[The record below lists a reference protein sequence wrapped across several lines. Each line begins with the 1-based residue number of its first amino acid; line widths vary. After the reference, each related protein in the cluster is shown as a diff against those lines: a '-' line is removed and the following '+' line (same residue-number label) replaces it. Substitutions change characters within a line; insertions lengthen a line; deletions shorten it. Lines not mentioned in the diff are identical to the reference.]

1 MIRFKSIDIF
11 RGICMGWM
19 FLGHLLEWWIRPEY
33 AYITNFTHAILDS
46 VGASGFLFISGVS
59 IAISYQNRK
68 YRVEVLKDFTETRVR
83 NSYLL
88 RALFLLIIAIFYNLS
103 IALFLNDLRYIWAWF
118 VLLTASISLLM
129 AWPLLKLPI
138 YFRIV
143 IGLSVWILN
152 QYLFNFLVNY
162 NGQPN
167 IFGSLFYLLYNKPD
181 LDSILPFF
189 PFFLFGTV
197 IGDLISNLN
206 FDNTEPNRKKTLS
219 TIKKYI
225 IIGPILIIIGIF
237 IGFPDFLVRST
248 LSWSIYSL
256 GIQLTLL
263 MTLFIFEILIGNKI
277 KKNYKFLFYF
287 SYYSFT
293 IYLTHSVLR
302 FLFLEQLDYISIW
315 FAILITFLMF
325 GMLLKIIYRYW
336 KGIFSIKI
344 QLGRLSSYIAD
355 KLETRRKDIYIQE

>member
-11 RGICMGWM
+11 RGVCMGWM
-19 FLGHLLEWWIRPEY
+19 FLGHLLEWWIKPEY
-33 AYITNFTHAILDS
+33 AYVNNFAHIILDS

-59 IAISYQNRK
+59 IALSYRNRIYK
-68 YRVEVLKDFTETRVR
+68 IEVLKEYTKTRVR

-103 IALFLNDLRYIWAWF
+103 IALAINDLSYIWSWF
-118 VLLTASISLLM
+118 VLLTASISLII
-129 AWPLLKLPI
+129 AWPLLKLSKYI
-138 YFRIV
+138 RIG
-143 IGLSVWILN
+143 IGLSIWILN
-152 QYLFNFLVNY
+152 QFLFEFLVTY
-162 NGQPN
+162 NGQVN
-167 IFGSLFYLLYNKPD
+167 IFGGVFYLLYNKPH
-181 LDSILPFF
+181 LDPILTFF

-197 IGDLISNLN
+197 LGDLISNFK

-219 TIKKYI
+219 IVKKYL
-225 IIGPILIIIGIF
+225 IIGLILIIIGLF
-237 IGFPDFLVRST
+237 IEIPDFLARSS

-263 MTLFIFEILIGNKI
+263 MTLFIFEILFGDHI

-293 IYLTHSVLR
+293 VYLTHNLLH

-325 GMLLKIIYRYW
+325 GLLLKVIYRYW
-336 KGIFSIKI
+336 KGLFSIKI
-344 QLGRLSSYIAD
+344 QLGRLSSYLAD
-355 KLETRRKDIYIQE
+355 KIEIRRKDIEN

>member
-1 MIRFKSIDIF
+1 
-11 RGICMGWM
+11 MGWM

-33 AYITNFTHAILDS
+33 AYVNNFTHVILDS

-59 IAISYQNRK
+59 IALSYRNRI
-68 YRVEVLKDFTETRVR
+68 YRVEVLKEYTKSRVR
-83 NSYLL
+83 NSYIL

-103 IALFLNDLRYIWAWF
+103 IALAINDLTYIWSWF
-118 VLLTASISLLM
+118 VLLTASISLLVG
-129 AWPLLKLPI
+129 WPLLKLPK

-152 QYLFNFLVNY
+152 IFLFEFLVTY
-162 NGQPN
+162 NGQVN
-167 IFGSLFYLLYNKPD
+167 IFGGVFHLLYNKPH
-181 LDSILPFF
+181 LDPILIFF

-197 IGDLISNLN
+197 VGDLISDLN
-206 FDNTEPNRKKTLS
+206 FDNTELSRKKTFS
-219 TIKKYI
+219 TVKKYI
-225 IIGPILIIIGIF
+225 IIGPILIIIGIV
-237 IGFPDFLVRST
+237 IGFPDFLVRSS
-248 LSWSIYSL
+248 LSWSIFSL

-293 IYLTHSVLR
+293 VYLTHSILY
-302 FLFLEQLDYISIW
+302 FLFLKQLDYISIW

-325 GMLLKIIYRYW
+325 GMLLRIIYRYW
-336 KGIFSIKI
+336 KEKFSIKI
-344 QLGRLSSYIAD
+344 QLGRISSYFAD
-355 KLETRRKDIYIQE
+355 KLETRRKNI

>member
-33 AYITNFTHAILDS
+33 AYVNNFTHVIF
-46 VGASGFLFISGVS
+46 FLFISGVS
-59 IAISYQNRK
+59 IALSYQNRIYK
-68 YRVEVLKDFTETRVR
+68 VEVLKELTKSRVR

-103 IALFLNDLRYIWAWF
+103 IALAINDLTYIWSWF
-118 VLLTASISLLM
+118 VLLTASISLLVG
-129 AWPLLKLPI
+129 WPLLKLPK

-152 QYLFNFLVNY
+152 QFLFEILLNY
-162 NGQPN
+162 GQVN
-167 IFGSLFYLLYNKPD
+167 IFRGVFHLLYNKPH
-181 LDSILPFF
+181 LDPILTFF

-197 IGDLISNLN
+197 IGELISDLN
-206 FDNTEPNRKKTLS
+206 FDNTELSRKT
-219 TIKKYI
+219 TIRIIKKYI
-225 IIGPILIIIGIF
+225 IIGPILIFIGIF
-237 IGFPDFLVRST
+237 IGFPDFLVRSS

-263 MTLFIFEILIGNKI
+263 MTLFIFEILFGNNI

-293 IYLTHSVLR
+293 VYLTHSLLH
-302 FLFLEQLDYISIW
+302 FLFLKQLDYISIW

-325 GMLLKIIYRYW
+325 GMLLRIIYRYW
-336 KGIFSIKI
+336 KENYF
-344 QLGRLSSYIAD
+344 AD
-355 KLETRRKDIYIQE
+355 KIEIRKKEI

>member
-11 RGICMGWM
+11 RGICMVWM

-33 AYITNFTHAILDS
+33 AHVNNFTHVILDS

-59 IAISYQNRK
+59 IALSYQNRIYK
-68 YRVEVLKDFTETRVR
+68 VEVLKEFTIMRVR

-103 IALFLNDLRYIWAWF
+103 IALAINDLTYIWSWF
-118 VLLTASISLLM
+118 VLLTASISLLVG
-129 AWPLLKLPI
+129 WPLLKLPKYI
-138 YFRIV
+138 KIV
-143 IGLSVWILN
+143 IGLSIWILN
-152 QYLFNFLVNY
+152 QFLFEILINY
-162 NGQPN
+162 NGQMN
-167 IFGSLFYLLYNKPD
+167 IFGGIFHLLYNKPH
-181 LDSILPFF
+181 LDPILTFF

-197 IGDLISNLN
+197 LGELISDLN
-206 FDNTEPNRKKTLS
+206 FDNTKLSRKTTIK
-219 TIKKYI
+219 TIKKYL
-225 IIGPILIIIGIF
+225 IIGPILIFIGIF
-237 IGFPDFLVRST
+237 LWFPNFLVRSS

-263 MTLFIFEILIGNKI
+263 MTLFIFEILFGNNI

-293 IYLTHSVLR
+293 VYLSHSLLY
-302 FLFLEQLDYISIW
+302 FLFLNQLDYIIIW

-325 GMLLKIIYRYW
+325 GMLLKIIYRCW
-336 KGIFSIKI
+336 KEKFSIKI
-344 QLGRLSSYIAD
+344 QLGKISSYFAD
-355 KLETRRKDIYIQE
+355 KIETRRKEI

>member
-33 AYITNFTHAILDS
+33 AYVNNFTHVILDS

-59 IAISYQNRK
+59 IALSYQNRIYK
-68 YRVEVLKDFTETRVR
+68 VEVLKELTKSRVR

-103 IALFLNDLRYIWAWF
+103 IALAINDLTYIWSWF
-118 VLLTASISLLM
+118 VLLTASISLLVG
-129 AWPLLKLPI
+129 WPLLKLPK

-152 QYLFNFLVNY
+152 QFLFEILLNY
-162 NGQPN
+162 GQVN
-167 IFGSLFYLLYNKPD
+167 IFRGVFHLLYNKPH
-181 LDSILPFF
+181 LDPILTFF

-197 IGDLISNLN
+197 IGELISDLN
-206 FDNTEPNRKKTLS
+206 FDNTELSRKT
-219 TIKKYI
+219 TIRIIKKYI
-225 IIGPILIIIGIF
+225 IIGPILIFIGIF
-237 IGFPDFLVRST
+237 IGFPDFLVRSS

-263 MTLFIFEILIGNKI
+263 MTLFIFEILFGNNI

-293 IYLTHSVLR
+293 VYLTHSLLH
-302 FLFLEQLDYISIW
+302 FLFLKQLDYISIW

-325 GMLLKIIYRYW
+325 GMLLRIIYRYW
-336 KGIFSIKI
+336 KEKFSLKI
-344 QLGRLSSYIAD
+344 QLGRLSSYFAD
-355 KLETRRKDIYIQE
+355 KIEIRKKEI

>member
-1 MIRFKSIDIF
+1 
-11 RGICMGWM
+11 MGWM

-33 AYITNFTHAILDS
+33 AYVNNFTHVILDS

-59 IAISYQNRK
+59 IALSYRNRI
-68 YRVEVLKDFTETRVR
+68 YRVEVLKEYTKSRVR
-83 NSYLL
+83 NSYIL

-103 IALFLNDLRYIWAWF
+103 IALAINDLTYIWSWF
-118 VLLTASISLLM
+118 VLLTASISLLVG
-129 AWPLLKLPI
+129 WPLLKLPK

-152 QYLFNFLVNY
+152 LFLFEFLVTY
-162 NGQPN
+162 NGQVN
-167 IFGSLFYLLYNKPD
+167 IFGGVFHLLYNKPH
-181 LDSILPFF
+181 LDPILIFF

-197 IGDLISNLN
+197 VGDLILDLN
-206 FDNTEPNRKKTLS
+206 FDNTESSRKKTFS
-219 TIKKYI
+219 TVKKYI

-237 IGFPDFLVRST
+237 IGFPEFLVRSS
-248 LSWSIYSL
+248 LSWSIFSL

-263 MTLFIFEILIGNKI
+263 MTLFIFEILVGNKI

-293 IYLTHSVLR
+293 VYLTHSILY
-302 FLFLEQLDYISIW
+302 FLFLKQLDYINIW

-336 KGIFSIKI
+336 KEKFSIKI
-344 QLGRLSSYIAD
+344 QLGRISSYFAD
-355 KLETRRKDIYIQE
+355 KLETRRKNI